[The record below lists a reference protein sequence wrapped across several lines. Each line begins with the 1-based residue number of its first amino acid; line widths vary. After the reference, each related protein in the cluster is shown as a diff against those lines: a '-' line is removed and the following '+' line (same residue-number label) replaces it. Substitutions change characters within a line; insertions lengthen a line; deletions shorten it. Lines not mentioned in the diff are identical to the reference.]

1 VAPNAAKAPF
11 DVSVLYLTNDLV
23 FSSRVAAA
31 GRSAGVP
38 VRVTAAPG
46 QLADALREE
55 PAGLLLL
62 DLTTPGLDPA
72 ALLASLETSSAR
84 PRILAY
90 APHVMTGRLQ
100 AARDAGCD
108 QVLTRGQFHSQ
119 LEAIVDSIA

>member
-1 VAPNAAKAPF
+1 VAPNAAKAPS
-11 DVSVLYLTNDLV
+11 DVSVVYLTNDLV

-38 VRVTAAPG
+38 VRVAATPG
-46 QLADALREE
+46 QLVDVLQDE

-72 ALLASLETSSAR
+72 ALLASLDNLSAR
-84 PRILAY
+84 PRIVAY
-90 APHVMTGRLQ
+90 APHVMTSRLQ
-100 AARDAGCD
+100 AARDAGCV

-119 LEAIVDSIA
+119 LEAIVASIA